1 MSITT
6 ITIDA
11 QTRQRL
17 VGYKH
22 GDWTFDDVINML
34 MDRVSMEDLSEEHIR
49 EHLERLKDFKG
60 ISKDDFKKRIRK
72 KHQISG

>member
-11 QTRQRL
+11 QTRERL
-17 VGYKH
+17 GGYKH

-34 MDRVSMEDLSEEHIR
+34 MDKVSIEDISEEHIR
-49 EHLERLKDFKG
+49 EHLERVKDFKG
-60 ISKDDFKKRIRK
+60 ISKDEFKKRMRK
-72 KHQISG
+72 KQQNAG